1 MLMLHTAWR
10 RKVLSMATTYTHIA
24 SNKQKTAL
32 LMAVYIGFIV
42 AIVWTMQQ
50 YVGYGPEYV
59 VVAIV
64 LSVAMSLASYF
75 WGDVVALSVSRA
87 QPVTKETNPY
97 IVNMVENLSITAGL
111 PMPRV
116 YVMQDPAINA
126 FATGRDPKHASVAVT
141 TGAIERL
148 ENEELEGVLAHE
160 LSHVGNYDIRVMTV
174 VVILAGIISI
184 LADWFLRSHFLFG
197 GRGRDRDRGGNPAL
211 MAIGLV
217 LIIVAPLLSTLIKLA
232 VSRKREYLAD
242 ASGALLTR
250 YPEGLARALEKIGRQ
265 HQPMATA
272 SDATAHLFFANPFSS
287 KHLLN
292 LFSTHPPLEE
302 RISRLRG
309 MGGGSGT

>member
-1 MLMLHTAWR
+1 
-10 RKVLSMATTYTHIA
+10 MATTYTHIA
-24 SNKQKTAL
+24 SNKQKTAVL
-32 LMAVYIGFIV
+32 IAVYIGFIV
-42 AIVWTMQQ
+42 AIVWAMQQ
-50 YVGYGPEYV
+50 FVGYGPEYV
-59 VVAIV
+59 VLAIAV
-64 LSVAMSLASYF
+64 SVAMSLVSYF
-75 WGDVVALSVSRA
+75 WGDVVALKMSRA

-141 TGAIERL
+141 TGAIEGL

-197 GRGRDRDRGGNPAL
+197 GRDRNRDRGGSPVL
-211 MAIGLV
+211 MVIGLV
-217 LIIVAPLLSTLIKLA
+217 LIVVAPLLSTLIKLA

-265 HQPMATA
+265 HRPMASA

-302 RISRLRG
+302 RINRLRG
-309 MGGGSGT
+309 MGGGSGQ